1 MTQCWLHPL
10 PQRMPGSGLSWGK
23 SADNPKAG
31 LRDCVWA
38 VSSQVG
44 SLCQAPLTPPAG
56 CRELTEELAGG
67 VGVLLGGKHCL
78 HNSVAHPS

>member
-10 PQRMPGSGLSWGK
+10 PQRMPGSGLSWK
-23 SADNPKAG
+23 RSVDNSKAG

-44 SLCQAPLTPPAG
+44 SLCQAPLTPLAG
-56 CRELTEELAGG
+56 CRELSEELAGG
-67 VGVLLGGKHCL
+67 GGSVGGQAL
-78 HNSVAHPS
+78 PP